1 MPTRKEHTPKATC
14 FPYWRKKW
22 HVTLHKKRTMTST
35 LLKPSL
41 ILVIHTLILQT
52 ELNYDFFRCLMLGYL
67 PLSGRAQQPKYTYTN
82 LWKEQR
88 IIPLFCDIPWIIILH
103 HARIIKSFHSSPLL
117 CLTHVTLSLNDFL
130 EYLHPRNATIYFWGK
145 GQSFSLI
152 LIHRSK
158 YISAWWCSVSLL
170 ISDPLV

>member
-1 MPTRKEHTPKATC
+1 MACNPSQKENNDFHSFKA
-14 FPYWRKKW
+14 
-22 HVTLHKKRTMTST
+22 
-35 LLKPSL
+35 
-41 ILVIHTLILQT
+41 
-52 ELNYDFFRCLMLGYL
+52 FFNFSYTHFDSSNRAQLWLFQMSYAGLSMW
-67 PLSGRAQQPKYTYTN
+67 LSGRAQQPKYTYTN

-103 HARIIKSFHSSPLL
+103 HARIIKSFHRSPLL

-130 EYLHPRNATIYFWGK
+130 EYLQPRNATIYFWGK

-152 LIHRSK
+152 LIHRSI